1 MSLLDRLISLSGT
14 SSDIIDDEEN
24 DIISSKVSLNYLK
37 EMQTAII
44 SKSESKTSIIYDP
57 DIEVIQNLQPGELPP
72 IHEFYKKIV
81 YRVIPHK
88 NFPKYVGKF
97 KCRKCKQLVT
107 NKSWSHQRKIHD
119 LDGMIYLLLYND
131 YVIN

>member
-14 SSDIIDDEEN
+14 SSDIIDEEEN
-24 DIISSKVSLNYLK
+24 DMISSKVSLNYLK
-37 EMQTAII
+37 EMQAAI
-44 SKSESKTSIIYDP
+44 KSESKTSIIYDP

-88 NFPKYVGKF
+88 NFPK
-97 KCRKCKQLVT
+97 C
-107 NKSWSHQRKIHD
+107 
-119 LDGMIYLLLYND
+119 
-131 YVIN
+131 